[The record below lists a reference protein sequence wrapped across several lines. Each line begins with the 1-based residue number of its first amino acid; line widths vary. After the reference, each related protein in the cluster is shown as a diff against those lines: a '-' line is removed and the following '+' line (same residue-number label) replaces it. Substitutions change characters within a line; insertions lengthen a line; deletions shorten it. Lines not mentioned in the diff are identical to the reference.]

1 MTCQILHGLGACLA
15 RAGIVSMFFEF
26 FEERIIRLLL
36 FFSKLKDNV
45 QGIKDSLLSAE
56 EDFAAEVEGEEVVEV
71 EVEVVEVNGTDFL

>member
-1 MTCQILHGLGACLA
+1 
-15 RAGIVSMFFEF
+15 MFFEF